1 MSEFTL
7 REGEIEAYAHL
18 TKGDPATEELMQKWY
33 DDEILEW
40 EDCKKQIDAIWDTI
54 TVRIT
59 S

>member
-7 REGEIEAYAHL
+7 QEGEIEAYDHL
-18 TKGDPATEELMQKWY
+18 TKGDPATEKLMQKWY

-40 EDCKKQIDAIWDTI
+40 KDCKKQIDAIWNTI